1 MTLCPSTS
9 RSPRIAERGGS
20 CLTRIWTRLYTRP
33 RMGTDAIQ
41 PSRRL
46 AVTRLTDYP
55 TTRLPNRATASRSA
69 PVLSAAVSIRVAHS
83 RTFPR
88 VRRSTSSPRG
98 VDASQPLP
106 RRIYRLYDRHHGVAR
121 VKGGTG

>member
-46 AVTRLTDYP
+46 AVTRLTDLPTYRLPDYP
-55 TTRLPNRATASRSA
+55 TTRLPDYLTARQ
-69 PVLSAAVSIRVAHS
+69 PAA
-83 RTFPR
+83 
-88 VRRSTSSPRG
+88 RRRC
-98 VDASQPLP
+98 
-106 RRIYRLYDRHHGVAR
+106 
-121 VKGGTG
+121 